1 MRYLITL
8 YPNYKLAKM
17 ENLKRGRLGIYTLY
31 ETADFE
37 IERITLIWSQ
47 QFRWWILTDFRNSK
61 LYQLWGVFVCFES
74 CQDIANFRFSAYF
87 KANFLAGMNWNKLSQ
102 ICCECNFWQYK
113 TNDFAKI
120 RFVNFATMIF
130 QCNGTPLRHQTRP
143 TSNITK
149 KVPILNFRPI
159 GIKWTE
165 TQTTSWTCTTPR
177 GIKNSRT
184 GLGRS
189 GGRTFYDDS
198 WQWGLEWGPFS
209 IPGP

>member
-1 MRYLITL
+1 MNFDRF
-8 YPNYKLAKM
+8 A
-17 ENLKRGRLGIYTLY
+17 
-31 ETADFE
+31 E
-37 IERITLIWSQ
+37 IMKI
-47 QFRWWILTDFRNSK
+47 FCFVSK
-61 LYQLWGVFVCFES
+61 LVNTLRISGSRLTSKLNSLPAC
-74 CQDIANFRFSAYF
+74 
-87 KANFLAGMNWNKLSQ
+87 MNWNKLSQ

-189 GGRTFYDDS
+189 GGRTFYDS